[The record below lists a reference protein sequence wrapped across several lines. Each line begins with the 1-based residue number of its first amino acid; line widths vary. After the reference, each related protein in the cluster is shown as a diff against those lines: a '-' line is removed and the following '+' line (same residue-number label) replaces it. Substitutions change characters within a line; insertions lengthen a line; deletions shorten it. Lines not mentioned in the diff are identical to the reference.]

1 MPGWKKLKQESR
13 FLGESHLPA
22 LFSGQ
27 TDRNSVKFF
36 LRWIFL
42 KAATTELTFILVDLR
57 SQRSET
63 TSVEYLSL
71 GSPGTGMLL
80 VF

>member
-1 MPGWKKLKQESR
+1 MDLNKTFCGRKS
-13 FLGESHLPA
+13 PA
-22 LFSGQ
+22 SSVLRP
-27 TDRNSVKFF
+27 DRNSVKFF
-36 LRWIFL
+36 LRWVFL